1 MAATPER
8 IALGIGTQGTR
19 IGVNAA
25 VRDAVVVQAKRAVA
39 GAPPDPDVDKEM
51 ISAYADTEDALLPGE
66 RKVQVRTTALEEDR
80 SSDSN
85 TVQLHADH
93 EITVVRSLYIEQNA
107 SDEKLYRS
115 EEMLYGMTRLLD
127 KELWEAAPGIGVGTI
142 LEGGGPEVTTEPERD
157 GNIIT
162 YTVTLST
169 SYS

>member
-1 MAATPER
+1 MAALSE
-8 IALGIGTQGTR
+8 LSKL
-19 IGVNAA
+19 
-25 VRDAVVVQAKRAVA
+25 RDAVVTQAPRAVS
-39 GAPPDPDVDKEM
+39 GAPEDPDIDKEM

-66 RKVQVRTTALEEDR
+66 RKVQVRTIALEENR
-80 SSDSN
+80 SADAN
-85 TVQLHADH
+85 TIILEAQH

-107 SDEKLYRS
+107 QDERLYRS